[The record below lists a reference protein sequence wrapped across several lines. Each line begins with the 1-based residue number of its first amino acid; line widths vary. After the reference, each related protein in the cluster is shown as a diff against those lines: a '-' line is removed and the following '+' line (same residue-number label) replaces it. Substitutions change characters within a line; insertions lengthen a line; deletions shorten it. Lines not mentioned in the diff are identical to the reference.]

1 MRQNT
6 ERTYKE
12 RILRVLVYIQNH
24 LDEAV
29 SLGELAA
36 LAHFSPHH
44 FHRIFR
50 GMVGE
55 SVMEHIRRLRL
66 ERAAHRLK
74 FTDQPITRLAFE
86 AGYETHEAFTRA
98 FGALF
103 GKSPSH
109 FRAEHRSLPFPQVP
123 SGIHY
128 KVDGRLDDYR
138 DVQEER
144 PPLDVQVASF
154 PATHVAFVRHLG
166 PYSEVGITWDK
177 LFAWAGPRG
186 LIGRSARILGL
197 VHDDP
202 EVTPPDKVRYDA
214 CIVVDDHF
222 QPEGELGM
230 QEIGGEYAVATH
242 RGPYDVLG
250 ETYARMCGQWLPGSG
265 RELSSAPCVEVYRNS
280 PQDTRPEE
288 LLTDIH
294 LPLLMS

>member
-6 ERTYKE
+6 ERAYKE
-12 RILRVLVYIQNH
+12 RILRVLVYIQDH
-24 LDEAV
+24 LDEAI
-29 SLGELAA
+29 SLEELAA

-74 FTDQPITRLAFE
+74 FTDQPITRIAFE

-98 FGALF
+98 FGAIF
-103 GKSPSH
+103 GTSPSH
-109 FRAEHRSLPFPQVP
+109 FREKHRSLPFPQVP

-128 KVDGRLDDYR
+128 QVDGRLDDYR
-138 DVQEER
+138 DVPEER
-144 PPLDVQVASF
+144 PLLDVHVVSF
-154 PATHVAFVRHLG
+154 PATRVAFLRHLG
-166 PYSEVGITWDK
+166 SYSEVGHTWGK
-177 LFAWAGPRG
+177 LIAWAGSKG
-186 LIGRSARILGL
+186 LIGRSSKILGL

-214 CIVVDDHF
+214 CIVVDDRF
-222 QPEGELGM
+222 QPEGEFGL
-230 QEIGGEYAVATH
+230 QEIHGEFAVATH
-242 RGPYDVLG
+242 RGSYETLG
-250 ETYARMCGQWLPGSG
+250 ETYARMCGQWLPRSG
-265 RELSSAPCVEVYRNS
+265 RELCSAPCVEVYRNS

-294 LPLLMS
+294 LPLLMG